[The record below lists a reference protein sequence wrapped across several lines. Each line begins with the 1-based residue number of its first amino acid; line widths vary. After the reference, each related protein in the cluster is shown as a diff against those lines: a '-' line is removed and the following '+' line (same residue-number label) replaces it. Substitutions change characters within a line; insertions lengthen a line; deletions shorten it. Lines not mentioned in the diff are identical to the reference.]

1 MAEVTTT
8 RTELPEFLE
17 AAAKPYLTELTSAVG
32 GLKRC

>member
-17 AAAKPYLTELTSAVG
+17 AAAKPYLTELHQLLVV
-32 GLKRC
+32 